1 MLTYRLGRHLSVV
14 QFRDLLNRST
24 LGERRPVND
33 IDCLRGM
40 LDNANLLVTCFDG
53 EQAVGVARSV
63 TDFSYCCY
71 LSDLAVDVDYQG
83 RGIGKTLIEQT
94 RQQLGDRCRLILLA
108 APAAA
113 TYYPHLG
120 FERHESAWTLPPAG
134 SA

>member
-1 MLTYRLGRHLSVV
+1 MLIYRLGRHLSVV
-14 QFRDLLNRST
+14 QFRDLLDRST

-40 LDNANLLVTCFDG
+40 LDNADLLVACFDG
-53 EQAVGVARSV
+53 ERPVGVARSV

-113 TYYPHLG
+113 SYYPHLG
-120 FERHESAWTLPPAG
+120 FEKHESAWTLPSAG
-134 SA
+134 GA